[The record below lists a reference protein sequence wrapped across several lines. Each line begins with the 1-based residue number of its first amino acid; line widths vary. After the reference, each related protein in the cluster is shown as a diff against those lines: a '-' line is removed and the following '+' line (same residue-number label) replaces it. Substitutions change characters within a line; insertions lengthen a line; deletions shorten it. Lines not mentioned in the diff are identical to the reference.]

1 MDNLPRNNFLTIQE
15 AAKFLGVSPKTLR
28 RWDKEGI
35 FSPQRTAG
43 NQRRYLLSDIE
54 KFKNFPR
61 TPKKPE
67 EKPKRGPKTY
77 PHLPWF
83 YQILL
88 LTVFLIGLGAA
99 DTEMVNFP
107 PKFLKPSPAP
117 QILSE
122 STSNILGE
130 KDVVS
135 NFSFNVNVPAV
146 FSQGAKFE
154 KDLEIAGAL
163 KASKI
168 TASQITAPNVV
179 YSLSAGSGISVSS
192 GQIPTISN
200 TGVLS
205 LGGYTG
211 ALSLTAGSGIS
222 ISGLTITNSDRG
234 SSVNVFKTF
243 SVSGQSDIVADSNTD
258 TFTFVAGTGI
268 TLTTDAN
275 NDKLTITGTDTG
287 WTDDGTV
294 VRLTTSTDKV
304 GIGTANPST
313 TLHVV
318 GSSTLGGNVTLGGAI
333 TDAITF
339 TGRIANNT
347 AILPINDL
355 GADLGS
361 ADLRFNNLYVAN
373 INTNQAMN
381 FVGQATFTYP
391 PASTSYIEAS
401 VLIIP

>member
-1 MDNLPRNNFLTIQE
+1 M
-15 AAKFLGVSPKTLR
+15 
-28 RWDKEGI
+28 
-35 FSPQRTAG
+35 
-43 NQRRYLLSDIE
+43 
-54 KFKNFPR
+54 
-61 TPKKPE
+61 
-67 EKPKRGPKTY
+67 
-77 PHLPWF
+77 
-83 YQILL
+83 
-88 LTVFLIGLGAA
+88 
-99 DTEMVNFP
+99 
-107 PKFLKPSPAP
+107 
-117 QILSE
+117 
-122 STSNILGE
+122 
-130 KDVVS
+130 
-135 NFSFNVNVPAV
+135 
-146 FSQGAKFE
+146 
-154 KDLEIAGAL
+154 
-163 KASKI
+163 
-168 TASQITAPNVV
+168 
-179 YSLSAGSGISVSS
+179 
-192 GQIPTISN
+192 
-200 TGVLS
+200 
-205 LGGYTG
+205 GGYTG